1 MSRLASIFISQTGS
15 MAYQWQKRETLSKIP
30 QHVQRRPLGS
40 ITFLQ
45 DETMFGMTTRRLATF
60 LMAPVLVGAMS
71 ACQEQAK
78 EPEPMTLDTPE
89 KRLSYGIALRMGER
103 MAADGMTMDVD
114 AYAMGMRDAFDG
126 AEPRLSEEEITAEMM
141 AFQEKM
147 QAERDGEQATVA
159 AGNSEAGAA
168 FLAENAQRDGVTV
181 TESGLQYEV
190 VVAGSGASPGVDDQ
204 VEVHYRG
211 TLIDGTVFDS
221 SYDRGQT
228 VTFGVTQV
236 IAGWTEA
243 LQLMQ
248 EGATY
253 KLYIPSD
260 LAYGAGGA
268 GQIIGP
274 NATLI
279 FDVELVAIVAPE

>member
-1 MSRLASIFISQTGS
+1 MLPTKSGRLL
-15 MAYQWQKRETLSKIP
+15 TL
-30 QHVQRRPLGS
+30 VTAPLLLGA
-40 ITFLQ
+40 
-45 DETMFGMTTRRLATF
+45 LA
-60 LMAPVLVGAMS
+60 

-89 KRLSYGIALRMGER
+89 KRLSYGVALRMGER
-103 MAADGMTMDVD
+103 MVADGMAMDVD
-114 AYAMGMRDAFDG
+114 AYALGMRDAFEG
-126 AEPRLSEEEITAEMM
+126 AEPRVTEEEITAEMM
-141 AFQEKM
+141 AFQERM
-147 QAERDGEQATVA
+147 QAEREAEQALLS
-159 AGNSEAGAA
+159 AGNAEAGAA
-168 FLAENAQRDGVTV
+168 FLAENAQREGVMV

-190 VVAGSGASPGVDDQ
+190 LEAGTGASPSTDDQ

-221 SYDRGQT
+221 SYDRGET

-248 EGATY
+248 EGAKY

-268 GQIIGP
+268 GQLIGP
-274 NATLI
+274 NSTLV
-279 FDVELVAIVAPE
+279 FEVELIDVVESDPAAE

>member
-1 MSRLASIFISQTGS
+1 
-15 MAYQWQKRETLSKIP
+15 MAYQWQKRETLSKIH

-45 DETMFGMTTRRLATF
+45 DETMFRMTTRRVATF

-159 AGNSEAGAA
+159 AGNQEAGAA
-168 FLAENAQRDGVTV
+168 FLAENAQRDGVMV

-190 VVAGSGASPGVDDQ
+190 VEAGSGASPGVDDQ

-279 FDVELVAIVAPE
+279 FDVELVAIVAAE

>member
-1 MSRLASIFISQTGS
+1 

>member
-1 MSRLASIFISQTGS
+1 

-45 DETMFGMTTRRLATF
+45 DETMFRMTTRRLATF

-126 AEPRLSEEEITAEMM
+126 TEPRLSEEEITAEMM

>member
-1 MSRLASIFISQTGS
+1 MLCDAVG
-15 MAYQWQKRETLSKIP
+15 YHWQKRDTLSKMQP
-30 QHVQRRPLGS
+30 HSQRHPLGS
-40 ITFLQ
+40 TTFLQ
-45 DETMFGMTTRRLATF
+45 DETMFRMTTRRLATF
-60 LMAPVLVGAMS
+60 LMAPVLAGALS

-114 AYAMGMRDAFDG
+114 AYALGMRDAFDG
-126 AEPRLSEEEITAEMM
+126 TEPRLSEEEITAEMM

-147 QAERDGEQATVA
+147 QAERDGEQAA
-159 AGNSEAGAA
+159 MSEGNSEAGAA
-168 FLAENAQRDGVTV
+168 FLAENAQREGVMV

-190 VVAGSGASPGVDDQ
+190 VEAGAGASPSVDDQ

-243 LQLMQ
+243 LQLMK

-253 KLYIPSD
+253 KLYIPSE
-260 LAYGAGGA
+260 LAYGSGGA

-279 FDVELVAIVAPE
+279 FEVELVAIVAAD

>member
-1 MSRLASIFISQTGS
+1 
-15 MAYQWQKRETLSKIP
+15 MAYQWQKGETLSKIP

-45 DETMFGMTTRRLATF
+45 DETMFRMTTRRLATF

-126 AEPRLSEEEITAEMM
+126 TEPRLSEEEITAEMM

-248 EGATY
+248 AGATY

>member
-1 MSRLASIFISQTGS
+1 
-15 MAYQWQKRETLSKIP
+15 MAYQWQKGETLSKIP

-45 DETMFGMTTRRLATF
+45 DETMFRMTTRRLATF

-268 GQIIGP
+268 GQTIGP

>member
-1 MSRLASIFISQTGS
+1 MSQTGS

-45 DETMFGMTTRRLATF
+45 DETMFRMTTRRLATF

-248 EGATY
+248 AGATY

>member
-1 MSRLASIFISQTGS
+1 MLRISSG
-15 MAYQWQKRETLSKIP
+15 
-30 QHVQRRPLGS
+30 
-40 ITFLQ
+40 
-45 DETMFGMTTRRLATF
+45 RLATI
-60 LMAPVLVGAMS
+60 LMAPLLVGALS
-71 ACQEQAK
+71 ACQEQAV

-103 MAADGMTMDVD
+103 MVADGMTMDVD
-114 AYAMGMRDAFDG
+114 AYSQGMRDAFDG
-126 AEPRLSEEEITAEMM
+126 AEPRLTEEEITAEMM

-147 QAERDGEQATVA
+147 EAERNAEQELLS
-159 AGNSEAGAA
+159 AGNAEAGAA
-168 FLAENAQRDGVTV
+168 FLAENAQREGVTV

-190 VVAGSGASPGVDDQ
+190 LEAGSGASPGVDDQ

-243 LQLMQ
+243 LQLMN
-248 EGATY
+248 EGAKY

-268 GQIIGP
+268 GQLIGP
-274 NATLI
+274 NSTLV
-279 FDVELVAIVAPE
+279 FEVELIDVVDPEAAAGEG

>member
-1 MSRLASIFISQTGS
+1 
-15 MAYQWQKRETLSKIP
+15 MAYQWQKRETLSKIL

>member
-1 MSRLASIFISQTGS
+1 

-268 GQIIGP
+268 GQTIGP

>member
-1 MSRLASIFISQTGS
+1 

-45 DETMFGMTTRRLATF
+45 DETMFRMTTRRLATF

>member
-1 MSRLASIFISQTGS
+1 

-45 DETMFGMTTRRLATF
+45 DETMFRMTTRRLATF

-228 VTFGVTQV
+228 ETFGVTQV

-248 EGATY
+248 AGATY

>member
-1 MSRLASIFISQTGS
+1 

-45 DETMFGMTTRRLATF
+45 DETMFRMTTRRLATF

-228 VTFGVTQV
+228 VTFCVTQV

-248 EGATY
+248 AGATY

>member
-1 MSRLASIFISQTGS
+1 
-15 MAYQWQKRETLSKIP
+15 MAYQWQKGETLSKIP

-45 DETMFGMTTRRLATF
+45 DETMFRMTTRRLATF

-248 EGATY
+248 AGATY

>member
-1 MSRLASIFISQTGS
+1 
-15 MAYQWQKRETLSKIP
+15 
-30 QHVQRRPLGS
+30 
-40 ITFLQ
+40 
-45 DETMFGMTTRRLATF
+45 MFRMTTGRIATF
-60 LMAPVLVGAMS
+60 LMAPVLVSALS

-78 EPEPMTLDTPE
+78 EPDPMTLDTPE

-103 MAADGMTMDVD
+103 MVADGMAMDVD
-114 AYAMGMRDAFDG
+114 AYALGMRDAFEG
-126 AEPRLSEEEITAEMM
+126 AEARLTEEEITAEMM

-147 QAERDGEQATVA
+147 EAERAGEQAA
-159 AGNSEAGAA
+159 LSEGNSEAGTA
-168 FLAENAQRDGVTV
+168 FLAENAQREGVTV

-190 VVAGSGASPGVDDQ
+190 VKAGTGATPGVDDQ

-268 GQIIGP
+268 GQVIGP

-279 FDVELVAIVAPE
+279 FDVELVAIVASES

>member
-1 MSRLASIFISQTGS
+1 
-15 MAYQWQKRETLSKIP
+15 
-30 QHVQRRPLGS
+30 
-40 ITFLQ
+40 
-45 DETMFGMTTRRLATF
+45 MFRMTTRRLATF
-60 LMAPVLVGAMS
+60 LMAPLLVGAMS

-126 AEPRLSEEEITAEMM
+126 AEPQLSEEEITAEMM

-147 QAERDGEQATVA
+147 QAERDGKQATVA
-159 AGNSEAGAA
+159 AGNQEAGAA
-168 FLAENAQRDGVTV
+168 FLAENAQRDGVMV

-190 VVAGSGASPGVDDQ
+190 VEAGSGASPGVDDQ

>member
-1 MSRLASIFISQTGS
+1 MLPTKSGRLL
-15 MAYQWQKRETLSKIP
+15 TL
-30 QHVQRRPLGS
+30 VTAPLLLGA
-40 ITFLQ
+40 
-45 DETMFGMTTRRLATF
+45 LA
-60 LMAPVLVGAMS
+60 

-89 KRLSYGIALRMGER
+89 KRLSYGVALRMGER
-103 MAADGMTMDVD
+103 MVADGMAMDVD
-114 AYAMGMRDAFDG
+114 AYALGMRDAFEG
-126 AEPRLSEEEITAEMM
+126 AEPRLTEEEITAEMM
-141 AFQEKM
+141 AFQERM
-147 QAERDGEQATVA
+147 QAEREAEQALLS
-159 AGNSEAGAA
+159 AGNAEAGAA
-168 FLAENAQRDGVTV
+168 FLAENAQREGVMV

-190 VVAGSGASPGVDDQ
+190 LEAGTGASPSTDDQ

-221 SYDRGQT
+221 SYDRGET

-248 EGATY
+248 EGAKY

-268 GQIIGP
+268 GQLIGP
-274 NATLI
+274 NSTLV
-279 FDVELVAIVAPE
+279 FEVELIDVVESEPAAE

>member
-1 MSRLASIFISQTGS
+1 M
-15 MAYQWQKRETLSKIP
+15 
-30 QHVQRRPLGS
+30 LG
-40 ITFLQ
+40 
-45 DETMFGMTTRRLATF
+45 A
-60 LMAPVLVGAMS
+60 LV

-89 KRLSYGIALRMGER
+89 KRLSYGVALRMGER
-103 MAADGMTMDVD
+103 MVADGMTMDVD
-114 AYAMGMRDAFDG
+114 AYALGMKDAFEG
-126 AEPRLSEEEITAEMM
+126 AQPRLTEEEITAEMM
-141 AFQEKM
+141 AFQERM
-147 QAERDGEQATVA
+147 QAEREAEQELLS
-159 AGNSEAGAA
+159 AGNAEAGAA
-168 FLAENAQRDGVTV
+168 FLAENAQREGVVV
-181 TESGLQYEV
+181 TDSGLQYEV
-190 VVAGSGASPGVDDQ
+190 IEAGTGASPGTDDQ

-221 SYDRGQT
+221 SYDRGET

-248 EGATY
+248 EGAKY

-268 GQIIGP
+268 GQLIGP
-274 NATLI
+274 NSTLV
-279 FDVELVAIVAPE
+279 FEVELIDVVEPEAAE

>member
-1 MSRLASIFISQTGS
+1 
-15 MAYQWQKRETLSKIP
+15 
-30 QHVQRRPLGS
+30 
-40 ITFLQ
+40 
-45 DETMFGMTTRRLATF
+45 MFRMTTRRLATF
-60 LMAPVLVGAMS
+60 LMAPVLAGALS

-114 AYAMGMRDAFDG
+114 AYALGMRDAFDG
-126 AEPRLSEEEITAEMM
+126 TEPRLSEEEITAEMM

-147 QAERDGEQATVA
+147 QAERDGEQAA
-159 AGNSEAGAA
+159 MSEGNSEAGAA
-168 FLAENAQRDGVTV
+168 FLAENAQREGVMV

-190 VVAGSGASPGVDDQ
+190 VEAGAGASPSVDDQ
-204 VEVHYRG
+204 VEVH
-211 TLIDGTVFDS
+211 

-243 LQLMQ
+243 LQLMK

-253 KLYIPSD
+253 KLYIPSE

-279 FDVELVAIVAPE
+279 FEVELVAIVAAD